1 MANIGITPLTLRL
14 GTTRQSVANLAV
26 LLILT
31 RKNKT
36 EDKEQKLGRNKCSLS
51 DSSVVRFHKLFLLI
65 QEAGASIPGMK
76 TVYPG

>member
-1 MANIGITPLTLRL
+1 MTTLVLRL

-31 RKNKT
+31 CKNIT
-36 EDKEQKLGRNKCSLS
+36 ENKKQKLGSNEGSLS
-51 DSSVVRFHKLFLLI
+51 DSSVVWFCKSLLLI
-65 QEAGASIPGMK
+65 QEAGASILGMK

>member
-1 MANIGITPLTLRL
+1 MTPLILRL

-31 RKNKT
+31 SENKT
-36 EDKEQKLGRNKCSLS
+36 EDKKQKLGRNECNLS
-51 DSSVVRFHKLFLLI
+51 DSSVVRFCKLLLLT
-65 QEAGASIPGMK
+65 QEVGASIPGMK

>member
-1 MANIGITPLTLRL
+1 M

-31 RKNKT
+31 CKNKT
-36 EDKEQKLGRNKCSLS
+36 EDKKQKLGRNECSLS
-51 DSSVVRFHKLFLLI
+51 DSSVVRFCKSLLLI

-76 TVYPG
+76 TVYRG